1 MSSHTNTDGFTLI
14 EVLIAIS
21 LLGGSYF
28 VISST
33 QQFVSSYSL
42 KLEHDF
48 FELIELSNEHEL
60 SIALLEWG
68 DE

>member
-14 EVLIAIS
+14 EVLIALS

-42 KLEHDF
+42 KLERDF
-48 FELIELSNEHEL
+48 FELIELSNQHEL
-60 SIALLEWG
+60 SIALLEL
-68 DE
+68 

>member
-1 MSSHTNTDGFTLI
+1 MSSLTNTDGFTLI
-14 EVLIAIS
+14 EILIAIS

-42 KLEHDF
+42 KLERDF
-48 FELIELSNEHEL
+48 FELIELSNQHEL
-60 SIALLEWG
+60 SIAPLELS

>member
-1 MSSHTNTDGFTLI
+1 MSSLTNTDGFTLI

-28 VISST
+28 VTSST

-42 KLEHDF
+42 KLERYF
-48 FELIELSNEHEL
+48 FELIELSNQYEL
-60 SIALLEWG
+60 SIALLELS